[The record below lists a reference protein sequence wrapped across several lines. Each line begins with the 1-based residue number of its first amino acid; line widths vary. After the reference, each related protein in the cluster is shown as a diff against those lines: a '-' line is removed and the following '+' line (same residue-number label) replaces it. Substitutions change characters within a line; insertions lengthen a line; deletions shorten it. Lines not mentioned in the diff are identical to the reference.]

1 MLFLYFLFDN
11 FFLQIFKI
19 NFVVY
24 IFISIL
30 VDYLFLLV
38 FFVCIVLIKNSSWEM
53 MPLQL
58 AEIEQNYFL
67 CYFISVNVYFISSH
81 IAEKYKVT

>member
-1 MLFLYFLFDN
+1 
-11 FFLQIFKI
+11 
-19 NFVVY
+19 
-24 IFISIL
+24 
-30 VDYLFLLV
+30 
-38 FFVCIVLIKNSSWEM
+38 